1 MLRYI
6 GLSWLGLAYMIYL
19 AGRISKMTRKMV
31 DYNSR
36 DSPYGSDEKRGV
48 GDSSDLE
55 DKLRSLKEKI
65 RICKLCYHSKISL
78 RLSCCV

>member
-6 GLSWLGLAYMIYL
+6 GSLIFGLADMIYL

-36 DSPYGSDEKRGV
+36 DSPYGSDEKCGV
-48 GDSSDLE
+48 RNSSNLADT
-55 DKLRSLKEKI
+55 LRSLKEEL
-65 RICKLCYHSKISL
+65 RSCKEDNDIIM
-78 RLSCCV
+78 